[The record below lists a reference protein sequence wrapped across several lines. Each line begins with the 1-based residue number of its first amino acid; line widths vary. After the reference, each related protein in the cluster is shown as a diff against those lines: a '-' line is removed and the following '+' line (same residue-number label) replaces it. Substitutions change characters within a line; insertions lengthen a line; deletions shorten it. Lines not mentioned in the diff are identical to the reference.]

1 MKNRNFPRPN
11 VIVSRCLGFDACRYN
26 DVTIADDFVKQLAA
40 HVTYLPVCPEV
51 EIGLGAPR
59 NPVRLVLRDDVV
71 HLYQPAT
78 AADVTEAMQTFSAT
92 YLDAHPDVDG
102 AILMGRSPS
111 CGIKEVKIYAGMDKT
126 ASVRRKG
133 AGMFAA
139 AVHQRYAHLPVE
151 ENVRLQ
157 NLILREHFL
166 TRLFAWADFRAVQV
180 AGTMRELVRYHTEN
194 KLLLMVYNESRYRR
208 MGPLV
213 ANHLKRPAAEV
224 LAAYA
229 EHLGVALAHPP
240 RRTAGIN
247 GLMHALGYFSEKLS
261 AAEKAYFLDTLDQ
274 YRRSQVSL
282 QVPVNLIGAWIA
294 RFGEPYLA
302 QQTFFAPYPPDLLSL
317 SDSGKGRAV
326 E

>member
-1 MKNRNFPRPN
+1 MNQHTFSRPN

-26 DVTIADDFVKQLAA
+26 GVTIADAFVKQLAA
-40 HVTYLPVCPEV
+40 HVAYLPVCPEV
-51 EIGLGAPR
+51 DIGLGAPR
-59 NPVRLVLRDDVV
+59 DPVRLVLRADVV

-78 AADVTEAMQTFSAT
+78 DTDVTERMQTFSAA

-102 AILMGRSPS
+102 FILMGRSPS
-111 CGIKEVKIYAGMDKT
+111 CGIKDVKIYAGTDKT
-126 ASVRRKG
+126 AAVRRKG

-139 AVHQRYAHLPVE
+139 AIHQRYPRLPVE

-166 TRLFAWADFRAVQV
+166 TRLFAWADFRAVRA
-180 AGTMRELVRYHTEN
+180 AGAMRDLVRFHTEN
-194 KLLLMVYNESRYRR
+194 KLLLMAYNESRYRQ

-224 LAAYA
+224 LAEYA
-229 EHLGVALAHPP
+229 GHLGVALARPP

-247 GLMHALGYFSEKLS
+247 VLMHALGYFSEKLA

-274 YRRSQVSL
+274 YRRAQVSL

-302 QQTFFAPYPPDLLSL
+302 QQTFFAPYPAELVSL
-317 SDSGKGRAV
+317 SDSGKGREV
-326 E
+326 F

>member
-1 MKNRNFPRPN
+1 MERVFPRPQ
-11 VIVSRCLGFDACRYN
+11 VIVSRCLGFAACRYN
-26 DVTIADDFVKQLAA
+26 GVPIADDFVKQLAT

-59 NPVRLVLRDDVV
+59 DPVRLVLHDNTV

-78 AADVTEAMQTFSAT
+78 GADVTEAMQTFSAT

-111 CGIKEVKIYAGMDKT
+111 CGIKEVKIYASADKT
-126 ASVRRKG
+126 APVRQKG

-139 AVHQRYAHLPVE
+139 AVQQRYPHLPVE

-166 TRLFAWADFRAVQV
+166 TRLFAWADFRAVRA
-180 AGTMRELVRYHTEN
+180 AGTMRELVRFHTEH
-194 KLLLMVYNESRYRR
+194 KLLLMAYSESRYRL

-213 ANHLKRPAAEV
+213 ANHQKLPTAEV

-229 EHLGVALAHPP
+229 EHLGVALARPP

-247 GLMHALGYFSEKLS
+247 VLMHALGYFSEKLAS
-261 AAEKAYFLDTLDQ
+261 TEKAYFLDTLDQ

-282 QVPVNLIGAWIA
+282 RVPVSLIGAWIA

-302 QQTFFAPYPPDLLSL
+302 QQAFFAPYPTDLLSL
-317 SDSGKGRAV
+317 SDSGKGREV